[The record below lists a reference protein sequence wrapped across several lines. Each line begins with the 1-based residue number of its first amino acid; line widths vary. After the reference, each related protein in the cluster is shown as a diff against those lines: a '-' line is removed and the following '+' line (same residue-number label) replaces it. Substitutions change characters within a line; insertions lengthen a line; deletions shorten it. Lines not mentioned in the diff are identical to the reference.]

1 MARHRNVRSMN
12 YADEYDGYDDVY
24 GHSVEDDYSI
34 SPSDAKYVF
43 DRNTEKA
50 QMSAFL
56 TGDEDIAEDD
66 EDIEEGVTDCP
77 KRRDSDTLGL
87 RTRNLSDLDEARLR
101 SCLDEIRDV
110 IGDSLSEA
118 TLADIILANDF
129 DVSKSLDAALSNA
142 AEDSKRPPSKIK
154 KQEIPLPQREPR
166 VSPVIDENAAAL
178 SSLKAGISAIDLDKG
193 TESSNLTSSKVN
205 FKIPKLFKPVVESD
219 KENIHAITKDSS
231 SLTECLTNFKGVGL
245 CEKSPQTSFDPTKIS
260 LGLHTMNMT
269 SPKKVIPPLSKK
281 LSPVRIDGDDDS
293 ECLSL
298 SSLISLHAAK
308 TSSLNSAA
316 SFPTALDSFKNV
328 SKSKSLNTP
337 AHPKR
342 LNKITQSA
350 RNASEASVEEDS
362 DDEGSTLSSLMAQH
376 ASTKSTL
383 EHTTLSD
390 LADFHLKGSNLSSSH
405 KSDFVIPSLKV
416 HPKAFLPTSA
426 VEKETGNSNEDCAA
440 MDESEMN
447 NDEFVIDLLDALNPP
462 DIRKQL
468 ERPQSRIDT
477 NNFGEN
483 DGSGCDDSKP
493 WIQDRTCILDARSF
507 LVMSLPME
515 LNASSPV
522 GRILCR
528 RRNPRKSP
536 YVRPS
541 SPFLGDIVPFLF
553 NTPWVSALFS
563 SFQRQKGWFLFPLHH
578 PAGKPT
584 KIEEPVAVVTGKPD
598 ALTSTEKVSLP
609 VKIVPSGAKT
619 VNVTKGFEVLSV
631 KQENDSGEGLR
642 PAVSTPRTQ
651 SPASGRG
658 TPSGRDTPNTG
669 DQGEGDGIPR
679 EIRARPRVSKEDI
692 LAKYKSDRGDC
703 KEQLHMVVIGHVDA
717 GKSTLMGRLLLEMG
731 QVSKK
736 TMHKYEQESKKLGK
750 QSFVYAWI
758 LDETGEERSRGI
770 TMDVGQSKFETKSK
784 LVTLLDAPGHKDFIP
799 NMITGATQ
807 ADVALLVVDATR
819 GEFETGF
826 ESGGQTRE
834 HALLVRSLGVSQL
847 GVVVNKLD
855 TVGWSQERFEEITSK
870 LSAFLRQAG
879 FKESDVTYV
888 PCSGLTGE
896 NMVIK
901 PTAAELT
908 SWYTGPCLL
917 EVIDGFKTPERP
929 ITKPF
934 RMSINDIFK
943 GMGSGF
949 CVSGRVETG
958 MVQPGDRILVSP
970 LGETAFIKALLVD
983 EMPIQVAFAGD
994 CVSATISGLD
1004 QQNISVGY
1012 ILCDPQRPIPITSRF
1027 QARIVIFQLK
1037 VPITKGYSVVMHH
1050 QSLVEQAVVVK
1061 LVAQLHKSTGT
1072 IIKQKPRC
1080 LTGNT
1085 IALVELEV
1093 SRPICLE
1100 LYGDIKELGRVMLR
1114 VGGVTIAAGLV
1125 TKII

>member
-56 TGDEDIAEDD
+56 AGDEDIAEDD
-66 EDIEEGVTDCP
+66 EDAEEGGTECP

-87 RTRNLSDLDEARLR
+87 RTRNLSELDEARLR

-110 IGDSLSEA
+110 IGDSMSEA
-118 TLADIILANDF
+118 SLADIILSNDF
-129 DVSKSLDAALSNA
+129 DVAKSLDAALSNA
-142 AEDSKRPPSKIK
+142 AEKSNRPPSKIK
-154 KQEIPLPQREPR
+154 KQETPLPQREPR
-166 VSPVIDENAAAL
+166 VHPTTDC
-178 SSLKAGISAIDLDKG
+178 
-193 TESSNLTSSKVN
+193 
-205 FKIPKLFKPVVESD
+205 FKTVP
-219 KENIHAITKDSS
+219 
-231 SLTECLTNFKGVGL
+231 
-245 CEKSPQTSFDPTKIS
+245 
-260 LGLHTMNMT
+260 
-269 SPKKVIPPLSKK
+269 
-281 LSPVRIDGDDDS
+281 
-293 ECLSL
+293 
-298 SSLISLHAAK
+298 
-308 TSSLNSAA
+308 
-316 SFPTALDSFKNV
+316 
-328 SKSKSLNTP
+328 KSKSLSIP
-337 AHPKR
+337 PHPQMFTTIPQLFK
-342 LNKITQSA
+342 
-350 RNASEASVEEDS
+350 
-362 DDEGSTLSSLMAQH
+362 
-376 ASTKSTL
+376 KSY
-383 EHTTLSD
+383 
-390 LADFHLKGSNLSSSH
+390 KN
-405 KSDFVIPSLKV
+405 
-416 HPKAFLPTSA
+416 
-426 VEKETGNSNEDCAA
+426 
-440 MDESEMN
+440 
-447 NDEFVIDLLDALNPP
+447 
-462 DIRKQL
+462 
-468 ERPQSRIDT
+468 
-477 NNFGEN
+477 
-483 DGSGCDDSKP
+483 
-493 WIQDRTCILDARSF
+493 ILDVFNEGRWLYLSF
-507 LVMSLPME
+507 
-515 LNASSPV
+515 
-522 GRILCR
+522 
-528 RRNPRKSP
+528 
-536 YVRPS
+536 
-541 SPFLGDIVPFLF
+541 
-553 NTPWVSALFS
+553 
-563 SFQRQKGWFLFPLHH
+563 SFYN
-578 PAGKPT
+578 PAGKPQKT
-584 KIEEPVAVVTGKPD
+584 EDPVAIVTSKPD
-598 ALTSTEKVSLP
+598 AFTSAEKVQPP
-609 VKIVPSGAKT
+609 VKIVPPGAKT

-642 PAVSTPRTQ
+642 PAFSTPRTQ

-658 TPSGRDTPNTG
+658 TPSGRNTPSMG
-669 DQGEGDGIPR
+669 ELGEGDGTPR

-692 LAKYKSDRGDC
+692 LAKYKSDRGDN

-717 GKSTLMGRLLLEMG
+717 GKSTLMGRMLLEMG

-758 LDETGEERSRGI
+758 LDETGEERGI
-770 TMDVGQSKFETKSK
+770 TMDVGQSKFETNSKS
-784 LVTLLDAPGHKDFIP
+784 VTLLDAPGHKDFIP

-855 TVGWSQERFEEITSK
+855 TVGWSQERFEEITAK

-896 NMVIK
+896 NMVVK

-943 GMGSGF
+943 GMGAGF
-949 CVSGRVETG
+949 CVSGRIETG
-958 MVQPGDRILVSP
+958 MVQPGDRVLVSP

-983 EMPIQVAFAGD
+983 DMPIQVAFAGD

-1012 ILCDPQRPIPITSRF
+1012 ILCDPQRPIPITSRY

-1050 QSLVEQAVVVK
+1050 QSLVEQAVVSK
-1061 LVAQLHKSTGT
+1061 LVAQLHKSTGA

-1125 TKII
+1125 TKVYHFLYMFLYVVFTAI

>member
-56 TGDEDIAEDD
+56 AGDEDIAEDD
-66 EDIEEGVTDCP
+66 EDAEEGGTECP

-87 RTRNLSDLDEARLR
+87 RTRNLSELDEARLR

-110 IGDSLSEA
+110 IGDSMSEA
-118 TLADIILANDF
+118 SLADIILSNDF
-129 DVSKSLDAALSNA
+129 DVAKSLDAALSNA
-142 AEDSKRPPSKIK
+142 AEKSNRPPSKIK
-154 KQEIPLPQREPR
+154 KQETPLPQREPR
-166 VSPVIDENAAAL
+166 V
-178 SSLKAGISAIDLDKG
+178 
-193 TESSNLTSSKVN
+193 
-205 FKIPKLFKPVVESD
+205 
-219 KENIHAITKDSS
+219 H
-231 SLTECLTNFKGVGL
+231 
-245 CEKSPQTSFDPTKIS
+245 PT
-260 LGLHTMNMT
+260 T
-269 SPKKVIPPLSKK
+269 
-281 LSPVRIDGDDDS
+281 
-293 ECLSL
+293 
-298 SSLISLHAAK
+298 
-308 TSSLNSAA
+308 
-316 SFPTALDSFKNV
+316 
-328 SKSKSLNTP
+328 
-337 AHPKR
+337 
-342 LNKITQSA
+342 
-350 RNASEASVEEDS
+350 
-362 DDEGSTLSSLMAQH
+362 
-376 ASTKSTL
+376 
-383 EHTTLSD
+383 
-390 LADFHLKGSNLSSSH
+390 
-405 KSDFVIPSLKV
+405 
-416 HPKAFLPTSA
+416 
-426 VEKETGNSNEDCAA
+426 
-440 MDESEMN
+440 
-447 NDEFVIDLLDALNPP
+447 
-462 DIRKQL
+462 
-468 ERPQSRIDT
+468 
-477 NNFGEN
+477 
-483 DGSGCDDSKP
+483 
-493 WIQDRTCILDARSF
+493 
-507 LVMSLPME
+507 
-515 LNASSPV
+515 
-522 GRILCR
+522 
-528 RRNPRKSP
+528 
-536 YVRPS
+536 
-541 SPFLGDIVPFLF
+541 
-553 NTPWVSALFS
+553 
-563 SFQRQKGWFLFPLHH
+563 
-578 PAGKPT
+578 AGKPQKT
-584 KIEEPVAVVTGKPD
+584 EDPVAIVTSKPD
-598 ALTSTEKVSLP
+598 AFTSAEKVQPP
-609 VKIVPSGAKT
+609 VKIVPPGAKT

-642 PAVSTPRTQ
+642 PAFSTPRTQ

-658 TPSGRDTPNTG
+658 TPSGRNTPSMG
-669 DQGEGDGIPR
+669 ELGEGDGTPR

-692 LAKYKSDRGDC
+692 LAKYKSDRGDN

-717 GKSTLMGRLLLEMG
+717 GKSTLMGRMLLEMG

-758 LDETGEERSRGI
+758 LDETGEERGI
-770 TMDVGQSKFETKSK
+770 TMDVGQSKFETNSKS
-784 LVTLLDAPGHKDFIP
+784 VTLLDAPGHKDFIP

-855 TVGWSQERFEEITSK
+855 TVGWSQERFEEITAK

-896 NMVIK
+896 NMVVK

-943 GMGSGF
+943 GMGAGF
-949 CVSGRVETG
+949 CVSGRIETG
-958 MVQPGDRILVSP
+958 MVQPGDRVLVSP

-983 EMPIQVAFAGD
+983 DMPIQVAFAGD

-1012 ILCDPQRPIPITSRF
+1012 ILCDPQRPIPITSRY

-1050 QSLVEQAVVVK
+1050 QSLVEQAVVSK
-1061 LVAQLHKSTGT
+1061 LVAQLHKSTGA

-1125 TKII
+1125 TKIIK

>member
-1 MARHRNVRSMN
+1 MN

-56 TGDEDIAEDD
+56 AGDEDIAEDD
-66 EDIEEGVTDCP
+66 EDAEEGGTECP

-87 RTRNLSDLDEARLR
+87 RTRNLSELDEARLR

-110 IGDSLSEA
+110 IGDSMSEA
-118 TLADIILANDF
+118 SLADIILSNDF
-129 DVSKSLDAALSNA
+129 DVAKSLDAALSNA
-142 AEDSKRPPSKIK
+142 AEKSNRPPSKIK
-154 KQEIPLPQREPR
+154 KQETPLPQREPR
-166 VSPVIDENAAAL
+166 V
-178 SSLKAGISAIDLDKG
+178 
-193 TESSNLTSSKVN
+193 
-205 FKIPKLFKPVVESD
+205 
-219 KENIHAITKDSS
+219 H
-231 SLTECLTNFKGVGL
+231 
-245 CEKSPQTSFDPTKIS
+245 PT
-260 LGLHTMNMT
+260 
-269 SPKKVIPPLSKK
+269 
-281 LSPVRIDGDDDS
+281 
-293 ECLSL
+293 
-298 SSLISLHAAK
+298 
-308 TSSLNSAA
+308 
-316 SFPTALDSFKNV
+316 
-328 SKSKSLNTP
+328 
-337 AHPKR
+337 
-342 LNKITQSA
+342 
-350 RNASEASVEEDS
+350 
-362 DDEGSTLSSLMAQH
+362 
-376 ASTKSTL
+376 
-383 EHTTLSD
+383 
-390 LADFHLKGSNLSSSH
+390 
-405 KSDFVIPSLKV
+405 
-416 HPKAFLPTSA
+416 
-426 VEKETGNSNEDCAA
+426 
-440 MDESEMN
+440 
-447 NDEFVIDLLDALNPP
+447 
-462 DIRKQL
+462 
-468 ERPQSRIDT
+468 
-477 NNFGEN
+477 
-483 DGSGCDDSKP
+483 
-493 WIQDRTCILDARSF
+493 
-507 LVMSLPME
+507 
-515 LNASSPV
+515 
-522 GRILCR
+522 
-528 RRNPRKSP
+528 
-536 YVRPS
+536 
-541 SPFLGDIVPFLF
+541 
-553 NTPWVSALFS
+553 
-563 SFQRQKGWFLFPLHH
+563 
-578 PAGKPT
+578 
-584 KIEEPVAVVTGKPD
+584 TGKPQKTEDPVAIVTSKPD
-598 ALTSTEKVSLP
+598 AFTSAEKVQPP
-609 VKIVPSGAKT
+609 VKIVPPGAKT

-642 PAVSTPRTQ
+642 PAFSTPRTQ

-658 TPSGRDTPNTG
+658 TPSGRNTPSIG
-669 DQGEGDGIPR
+669 ELGEGDGTPR

-692 LAKYKSDRGDC
+692 LAKYKSDRGDN

-717 GKSTLMGRLLLEMG
+717 GKSTLMGRMLLEMG

-770 TMDVGQSKFETKSK
+770 TMDVGQSKFETNSKS
-784 LVTLLDAPGHKDFIP
+784 VTLLDAPGHKDFIP

-855 TVGWSQERFEEITSK
+855 TVGWSQERFEEITAK

-896 NMVIK
+896 NMVVK

-943 GMGSGF
+943 GMGAGF
-949 CVSGRVETG
+949 CVSGRIETG
-958 MVQPGDRILVSP
+958 MVQPGDRVLVSP

-983 EMPIQVAFAGD
+983 DMPIQVAFAGD

-1012 ILCDPQRPIPITSRF
+1012 ILCDPQRPIPITSRY

-1050 QSLVEQAVVVK
+1050 QSLVEQAVVSK
-1061 LVAQLHKSTGT
+1061 LVAQLHKSTGA

-1125 TKII
+1125 TKIIK